1 MRFASSSLLAAAFA
15 LSLVAPMIA
24 AAKDKDARRT
34 VLLTERDEA
43 VAGREGAAQA
53 AAQIGVY
60 DDPKLAKYVDGIG
73 RKLLRGVPQRPFPF
87 QFQIVDQVEANA
99 FALPGGYVFIS
110 RGLLALVNTED
121 ELACVIGHEIAH
133 VVRRHAVAQQAI
145 ARTMTP
151 FTSGLRNAAE
161 TASYSRDME
170 READAEGQRLCAAAG
185 YDPRALYTFLQALHR
200 VEPLRARVSGGTS
213 FLDTHPSSV
222 ERAAAASVRA
232 SELRWKR
239 DPARADG
246 RAALLAQTG
255 GLPLGPRPDGGVF
268 RGDWFL
274 QPALNFQVR
283 FPSRWKTSNTNA
295 MVGASSPTGS
305 AIVYL
310 TAGPPT
316 ATGREAAEQWL
327 AEAQKD
333 QKITVVES
341 KPASSG
347 TISTWRLLVESRD
360 RRGTL
365 SSYITAIPYGPYTF
379 LVTGMSPSRV
389 AKQELPRTLE
399 AARSFGPLSAEARAS
414 IKGTTLDVVKAQ
426 AGETPREVAVRTG
439 SAWRGDEVAAYNG
452 VAEGDRFQGGELVK
466 IGQERSYAPKGGR

>member
-1 MRFASSSLLAAAFA
+1 MRFVSSSRLAVVFA
-15 LSLVAPMIA
+15 LALVAPMIV
-24 AAKDKDARRT
+24 AAKDKEPRRT
-34 VLLTERDEA
+34 VLMTERDEA
-43 VAGREGAAQA
+43 VAGSKGAAQA
-53 AAQIGVY
+53 ASQIGVY
-60 DDPKLAKYVDGIG
+60 DDPKLAKYVDGLG

-87 QFQIVDQVEANA
+87 QFQIVDQVEPNA
-99 FALPGGYVFIS
+99 FALPGGYVFVS

-121 ELACVIGHEIAH
+121 ELACVIGHEIGH
-133 VVRRHAVAQQAI
+133 VLGRHAVAQQAI

-151 FTSGLRNAAE
+151 FTSGWRNAAE
-161 TASYSRDME
+161 KASYSRDME
-170 READAEGQRLCAAAG
+170 READAEGQQLCAAAG
-185 YDPRALYTFLQALHR
+185 YDPRSLYTFLQTLHR
-200 VEPLRARVSGGTS
+200 VEPLRARVSGGTG

-246 RAALLAQTG
+246 RAALLAQID

-268 RGDWFL
+268 SGDWFL

-305 AIVYL
+305 AIVFL

-316 ATGREAAEQWL
+316 ATGREAADQWL

-360 RRGTL
+360 RRGSM
-365 SSYITAIPYGPYTF
+365 SSYVTAIPYGPYTF
-379 LVTGMSPSRV
+379 MVTGMSPSRV

-399 AARSFGPLSAEARAS
+399 VARSFGPLSAEARAS
-414 IKGTTLDVVKAQ
+414 IKGMRLDVVKAQ
-426 AGETPREVAVRTG
+426 AGETPFAIASRTG
-439 SAWRGDEVAAYNG
+439 SKWDGGEVAAYNG
-452 VAEGDRFQGGELVK
+452 VGEDLRFGAGDLVK
-466 IGQERSYAPKGGR
+466 VARSEAYADKRR